1 MIMKRNARTPF
12 YELMCRVEEDCPLA
26 IFLNKVI
33 SKLDTVKILFA
44 PRTFKDA
51 NDTNKENGKSDADRF
66 YQSCLWELWFHNVIS
81 RFHEWDDMLNEYF
94 SEYEG
99 KWKFY
104 ACSKRLESIK
114 EYGGDENDYNEDGSI
129 RTLNL
134 TEDDLKF
141 YTVLGKMVQDDCRDI
156 VQETTYYDLQYM
168 VSCLKAQASFS
179 ISDAFKECFG
189 KEITTYK
196 QDEDGNMV
204 PINFADK
211 ALNKAEKQDEAD
223 IMDSYIYLIC
233 TFIEK
238 TIEKIKSMNMFC
250 DNTEELSQI
259 HKDVKN
265 MIDFNFLE
273 VSIFKIPF

>member
-1 MIMKRNARTPF
+1 MRRDIGTPCYDIMHNVKD
-12 YELMCRVEEDCPLA
+12 DCKLA
-26 IFLNKVI
+26 FFCNKVI
-33 SKLDTVKILFA
+33 EKLDIVRMFSS
-44 PRTFKDA
+44 PRTF
-51 NDTNKENGKSDADRF
+51 NDVKKENRDCADIF
-66 YQSCLWELWFHNVIS
+66 YQTVLWELWFHYMVS

-114 EYGGDENDYNEDGSI
+114 EYGGEESDYNEDGSI

-179 ISDAFKECFG
+179 ISDTFKECFG

-204 PINFADK
+204 SINFADK
-211 ALNKAEKQDEAD
+211 ALNKAVKQNEAD